1 MTYVIPRYRA
11 FLLIFCYLCFMRR
24 LAAILLLTSYMLSAT
39 ELYEFVKLPMLVKHY
54 IEHKEEN
61 QHMTLLEFL
70 ATHYAHDTIVDKDF
84 KDDMKLPFKSCDHA
98 TLMNVPVVLNQ
109 QESQIVIK
117 FSEYSQDKSPVIPS
131 LSYNDAYLSAIWQPP
146 RMG

>member
-1 MTYVIPRYRA
+1 MPPAYAIS
-11 FLLIFCYLCFMRR
+11 FILCYLWPMRR
-24 LAAILLLTSYMLSAT
+24 LAAIFLLTSYMLSAT
-39 ELYEFVKLPMLVKHY
+39 ELYEFVKLPMLVKHF

-61 QHMTLLEFL
+61 KHMTLLEFL
-70 ATHYAHDTIVDKDF
+70 SSHYAHDSKVDKDF

-109 QESQIVIK
+109 QESHIVIK

-131 LSYNDAYLSAIWQPP
+131 LSYGDAYLSAIWQPP
-146 RMG
+146 RLG